1 MIADHDEIE
10 SALPAY
16 LMGTAEPEEAEMV
29 RAHLEG
35 CLSCQ
40 RVARRMQRA
49 LGALPLGADE
59 ATPRARLR
67 ERILA
72 AAADL
77 PNASSSQVKGGR
89 AVRLPLP
96 KVRLWPR
103 QTSSFRAAVAAVAIV
118 AFALGGGL
126 GLGLGRALTP
136 TPPKPATAIVQHSL
150 SGTGAMTGAQGR
162 VYELR
167 EEGLT
172 LVEFTG
178 LPQPGQ
184 GRIFEL
190 WLISKDGHPDPGAVF
205 APDSGGGHVVVLAR
219 SLSGLKA
226 LAVTEEV
233 GPMGSQAPTQ
243 QPQLAGAVG

>member
-10 SALPAY
+10 NALPAY

-35 CLSCQ
+35 CSSCQ
-40 RVARRMQRA
+40 RAARRTQRA
-49 LGALPLGADE
+49 LGAVPLGADE
-59 ATPRARLR
+59 ASPPALLR

-72 AAADL
+72 AAAGL
-77 PNASSSQVKGGR
+77 PHVSSSYAKRGR
-89 AVRLPLP
+89 AMRLPLP
-96 KVRLWPR
+96 KVRLWPP
-103 QTSSFRAAVAAVAIV
+103 QTPSLRAGVAAVAII

-136 TPPKPATAIVQHSL
+136 TPPEPATAIVQHSL
-150 SGTGAMTGAQGR
+150 SGTGAMAGAQGR

-167 EEGLT
+167 QQGLT

-205 APDSGGGHVVVLAR
+205 PPDSGGGHVVVLAR
-219 SLSGLKA
+219 SLLGLKA

-233 GPMGSQAPTQ
+233 GPMGSQAPSQ

>member
-10 SALPAY
+10 NALPAY
-16 LMGTAEPEEAEMV
+16 LMAMAEPEEAEMV

-35 CLSCQ
+35 CSSCQ

-59 ATPRARLR
+59 ATPPARLR
-67 ERILA
+67 ERILT

-77 PNASSSQVKGGR
+77 PHASTTQVKGRR

-96 KVRLWPR
+96 KVRLWPS

-136 TPPKPATAIVQHSL
+136 TPSKPATAIIQYSL

-167 EEGLT
+167 QEGLT
-172 LVEFTG
+172 LVQFTG
-178 LPQPGQ
+178 LPQPGS

-190 WLISKDGHPDPGAVF
+190 WVISKDGHPDPAAVF
-205 APDSGGGHVVVLAR
+205 APDSVGSHVVVLAR

-233 GPMGSQAPTQ
+233 GPMGTQAPTQ